1 MFLKRCEIPSITVKD
16 LFIGSII
23 TVFARQIKLLEYG
36 DVNTRSKLE
45 ITKGKTF
52 AMVKPDAYNNIG
64 KIVDA
69 IEKSGFNITNLKMT
83 KFTI

>member
-36 DVNTRSKLE
+36 DVYTRSKLE
-45 ITKGKTF
+45 ITKGKTC